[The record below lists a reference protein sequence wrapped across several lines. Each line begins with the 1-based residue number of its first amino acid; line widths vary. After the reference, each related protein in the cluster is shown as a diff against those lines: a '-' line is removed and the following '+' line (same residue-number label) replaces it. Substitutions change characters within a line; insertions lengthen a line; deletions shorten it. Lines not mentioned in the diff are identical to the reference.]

1 MAAVLLPDAR
11 GLGGSPEA
19 DGVIPTWLLASSF
32 ATPTISTTPPTPP
45 GLEAHMILH
54 PLSEDQLKVD
64 GVWPELMGAFAKIVD
79 VGGSGRIEVSLQ
91 WHARLIGN

>member
-1 MAAVLLPDAR
+1 
-11 GLGGSPEA
+11 
-19 DGVIPTWLLASSF
+19 
-32 ATPTISTTPPTPP
+32 
-45 GLEAHMILH
+45 MILH

-79 VGGSGRIEVSLQ
+79 VGGSGRIEVSLK